1 MQDAYKELMF
11 RSFKD
16 AMDIVADY
24 NEWAE
29 DAFDQQVPVP
39 PQAVPQV
46 AMALYQ
52 SRAAERMGGNGDINF
67 PDFDGRM
74 YE

>member
-1 MQDAYKELMF
+1 MQDQYKELMF

-16 AMDIVADY
+16 AMDVVADY
-24 NEWAE
+24 NEWADE
-29 DAFDQQVPVP
+29 AFEAQVPVP

-46 AMALYQ
+46 AMALYR
-52 SRAAERMGGNGDINF
+52 SRVMAHAGGEEF
-67 PDFDGRM
+67 SLPDFDGRM

>member
-1 MQDAYKELMF
+1 MQDQYKELMF

-16 AMDIVADY
+16 AMDVVADY

-29 DAFDQQVPVP
+29 EAFEQQVPVP

-46 AMALYQ
+46 AMALYR
-52 SRAAERMGGNGDINF
+52 SRVMAHAGGEGF
-67 PDFDGRM
+67 SLPEFDGRM

>member
-1 MQDAYKELMF
+1 MQDQYKALMF

-16 AMDIVADY
+16 AMDVVADY

-29 DAFDQQVPVP
+29 DAFEQQVPVP

-46 AMALYQ
+46 AMALYR
-52 SRAAERMGGNGDINF
+52 SRVMAHGSGEEF
-67 PDFDGRM
+67 SLPEFDGRM

>member
-1 MQDAYKELMF
+1 MQDQYKELMF

-16 AMDIVADY
+16 AMDVVADY

-29 DAFDQQVPVP
+29 EAFEGQVPVP

-46 AMALYQ
+46 AMALYR
-52 SRAAERMGGNGDINF
+52 SRVMAHAGGEGLSL
-67 PDFDGRM
+67 PEFDGRM

>member
-1 MQDAYKELMF
+1 MQDTYKELMF

-16 AMDIVADY
+16 AMDVVSDY
-24 NEWAE
+24 NAWAE
-29 DAFDQQVPVP
+29 DAFDAPVPVP

-46 AMALYQ
+46 AAMLYQ
-52 SRAAERMGGNGDINF
+52 SRARERLNGGDIDF
-67 PDFDGRM
+67 PDFSDRM

>member
-1 MQDAYKELMF
+1 MKDRYKEIMF

-24 NEWAE
+24 NAWCEE
-29 DAFDQQVPVP
+29 NFDTAVPVP

-46 AMALYQ
+46 ATLLYQ
-52 SRAAERMGGNGDINF
+52 SRVREGFGGDGFDF
-67 PDFDGRM
+67 PEFDNKM

>member
-16 AMDIVADY
+16 GMDIVADY
-24 NEWAE
+24 NAWAE
-29 DAFDQQVPVP
+29 DAFDEQVPVP

-46 AMALYQ
+46 AMALYR
-52 SRAAERMGGNGDINF
+52 SRIRERMGTGDLDF
-67 PDFDGRM
+67 PEFDGRM

>member
-1 MQDAYKELMF
+1 MQDAYQELMF
-11 RSFKD
+11 RCFKD

-29 DAFDQQVPVP
+29 DAFDGQVPVP
-39 PQAVPQV
+39 PQAVPQI
-46 AMALYQ
+46 AMTLYR
-52 SRAAERMGGNGDINF
+52 SRVVERMGGEE
-67 PDFDGRM
+67 FDLPEFTGRM

>member
-1 MQDAYKELMF
+1 MQDRYRELMF

-16 AMDIVADY
+16 AMDVVADY

-29 DAFDQQVPVP
+29 EAFEQQVPVP

-46 AMALYQ
+46 AMALYR
-52 SRAAERMGGNGDINF
+52 SRVMAHGGEGFDL

>member
-29 DAFDQQVPVP
+29 DAFDEQVPVP

-52 SRAAERMGGNGDINF
+52 SRIRERAGNGSLDF
-67 PDFDGRM
+67 PEFDGRM